1 MSNRHSGFTLIELL
15 VAMMLGL
22 FILAGMIQINLSS
35 KKTYQISSY
44 SSVLQDDLKNANYY
58 LSLAARKTGFRSAPW
73 MSNENAF
80 LADLIFAGA
89 GQVVT
94 GSDGATTLTTADP
107 DTLTIRYQGSG
118 DGAGTPD
125 GVVSDCIG
133 GTLDSGD
140 LAVVTFDVNQNTL
153 RCTTNNET
161 QGATQTEELVDNI
174 ENMQVLYGIDTDGS
188 SYANHYINAAAV
200 TAWEDVV
207 SIRIALLLKTT
218 HEIYNFS
225 DNKTIT
231 LNDITLPAPND
242 RFMRMQ
248 SVSTISLRNVLP

>member
-1 MSNRHSGFTLIELL
+1 MSNRQSGYTLLELL
-15 VAMMLGL
+15 VAMILGL

-44 SSVLQDDLKNANYY
+44 SSVLQDDLKNANYH
-58 LSLAARKTGFRSAPW
+58 LSLAARKSGFRSAPW
-73 MSNENAF
+73 TSSNNAF
-80 LADLIFAGA
+80 PIDLIFTGA

-94 GSDGATTLTTADP
+94 GTDGATTATTADP

-133 GTLDSGD
+133 GMLDSGD
-140 LAVVTFDVNQNTL
+140 LAVVTFDVVQNVL
-153 RCTTNNET
+153 RCTTNNAT
-161 QGATQTEELVDNI
+161 QGAVQTEELVDNI
-174 ENMQVLYGIDTDGS
+174 ENMQILYGIDTDGNN
-188 SYANHYINAAAV
+188 YANQYINAATVAN
-200 TAWEDVV
+200 WQNVV

-225 DNKTIT
+225 DNNTIT
-231 LNDITLPAPND
+231 LNDVDLPAPSD

-248 SVSTISLRNVLP
+248 SVSTISLRNVTP

>member
-1 MSNRHSGFTLIELL
+1 MSNRHSGYTLIELM

-22 FILAGMIQINLSS
+22 FILAGIIQINLSS

-44 SSVLQDDLKNANYY
+44 SSVLQDDLKNANHH

-80 LADLIFAGA
+80 EADLIFTEK

-94 GSDGATTLTTADP
+94 GSDGATATDSDILS
-107 DTLTIRYQGSG
+107 IRYQGSG

-125 GVVSDCIG
+125 GVVADCIG
-133 GTLDSGD
+133 DTLDSGD
-140 LAVVTFDVNQNTL
+140 LAVVTFDIDQNIL

-161 QGATQTEELVDNI
+161 QGTTQTEEMVANI
-174 ENMQVLYGIDTDGS
+174 ENMQVLYGIDTDGNN
-188 SYANHYINAAAV
+188 YANHYINASTVA
-200 TAWEDVV
+200 TWGNVV

-218 HEIYNFS
+218 KEIYNFT
-225 DNKTIT
+225 DTKAIT

-248 SVSTISLRNVLP
+248 SVSTISLRNVIP